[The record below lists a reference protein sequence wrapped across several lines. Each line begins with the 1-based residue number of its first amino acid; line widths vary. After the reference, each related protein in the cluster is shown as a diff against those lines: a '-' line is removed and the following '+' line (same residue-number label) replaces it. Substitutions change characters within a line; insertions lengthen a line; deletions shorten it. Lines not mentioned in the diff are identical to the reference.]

1 MMEPLKVEATF
12 FMMIKGL
19 MGAEQVSTD
28 TVCKSILGL
37 GVVIVNICVHIN
49 TLKCFHVALLSKA

>member
-1 MMEPLKVEATF
+1 
-12 FMMIKGL
+12 

-28 TVCKSILGL
+28 TLGRSILGL

-49 TLKCFHVALLSKA
+49 TLKCFHAASSLSA